1 MEEPWQIITTIWR
14 LSRHLREEATPC
26 LEQIGLGRFDPWMLE
41 AVDQWAY
48 PSKLAEITLLPAPT
62 ISQYLRRL
70 EKAGLVVRTFDPQDL
85 RRFRFEVTP
94 HGRQLQQLGRQCIT
108 RVLQT
113 RLDHLSHEQ
122 QTQLLHLL
130 GQLAPLPE

>member
-1 MEEPWQIITTIWR
+1 METPWQIITSIWR

-41 AVDQWAY
+41 AIDQWAY
-48 PSKLAEITLLPAPT
+48 PSKIVEVTLLPAPT

-70 EKAGLVVRTFDPQDL
+70 EKAGLVVRAFDPQDL

-94 HGRQLQQLGRQCIT
+94 HGRHLQQLGRQCIT
-108 RVLQT
+108 RALEARLQGF
-113 RLDHLSHEQ
+113 SESEKS
-122 QTQLLHLL
+122 QLLHLL